1 MTGGQCEKR
10 RVQKMKSKRKQVLV
24 KKAYELSK
32 LCQLNVNL
40 VVFDPES
47 NVLQEFSSTPEFT
60 SEHVVDHKKRFKS
73 LRVNASRID
82 ERKYFPQKNFI
93 EQTQMIDFMQGFKN
107 LRKTKKDLHGTE
119 QPSLA
124 GAGKKRQR
132 IELETETFSASS
144 SDESDSI
151 INEDELFVAHN
162 LKNAS
167 SRMLLTK
174 PSSRIILPQPKV
186 CK

>member
-1 MTGGQCEKR
+1 MTGSQCEKR

-40 VVFDPES
+40 VVYDPES

-93 EQTQMIDFMQGFKN
+93 EQTQMLDFMQGFKN
-107 LRKTKKDLHGTE
+107 LRKSKKDLNGTQ
-119 QPSLA
+119 QPPVA
-124 GAGKKRQR
+124 VAGKKRQR
-132 IELETETFSASS
+132 IELDTDTISASS
-144 SDESDSI
+144 SDESDSNI
-151 INEDELFVAHN
+151 YENELFGVFN
-162 LKNAS
+162 
-167 SRMLLTK
+167 
-174 PSSRIILPQPKV
+174 
-186 CK
+186 

>member
-1 MTGGQCEKR
+1 LILIYIVNKQIKKEMTGSQCDKR

-32 LCQLNVNL
+32 LCQLHVNL
-40 VVFDPES
+40 VVYDPES
-47 NVLQEFSSTPEFT
+47 NVLQEFSSTPEFN

-107 LRKTKKDLHGTE
+107 LRK
-119 QPSLA
+119 S
-124 GAGKKRQR
+124 
-132 IELETETFSASS
+132 
-144 SDESDSI
+144 
-151 INEDELFVAHN
+151 
-162 LKNAS
+162 
-167 SRMLLTK
+167 
-174 PSSRIILPQPKV
+174 
-186 CK
+186 